1 MTGKYP
7 RGLRSVIL
15 LAFVLGSALS
25 AFAGDAAKP
34 KKAPLNPEFVK
45 YRQELSLGRAV
56 PRTADGHALG
66 DVPLPFLP
74 SGVRPETRDLN
85 RPDALPAS
93 YDLRAI
99 AGKLPPVR
107 DQGNCGSCWAFATYG
122 SLESFLRPAESLDLS
137 EQHLIDNAGF
147 WYGPCDGGN
156 IVMSTAYLARWAG
169 PIGEADNPYV
179 HLAAFPDGAGPVAKH
194 VQDIA
199 YLPERASAL
208 DNDLLKSHVMSQ
220 YIVYVSMYWVD
231 SGYNA
236 AHDCFYNNGVASG
249 GGGHAVCVVGWDDNY
264 PAANFNVAPPGNG
277 AFIVRNSWGPTWG
290 EDGYFYVS
298 YYDTRFARRGYN
310 AVVKAEASTNY
321 SGVFQYDAL
330 GLCTQW
336 GFGTD
341 TGWAANVFT
350 APTKTVISAV
360 GTYAVSPG
368 CSMTIYVYTG
378 ATSANPRAGTLR
390 TTAGALADFAGYYT
404 IPITPVTVLAGQ
416 KFSVVIKFRTPG
428 MNYPIPGE
436 EKLTY
441 YSEGA
446 TAHVGESLLSS
457 DGAFW
462 LDQMKEAAYAPYM
475 LNFCIKA
482 YTSPVPTLAVTSP
495 PATGARWMRGTTQA
509 ITWTGTGTQAD
520 TVRIQLYQGT
530 TKVADLATSTE
541 NDGSFDWPIPVKQA
555 PRTDYSIRVT
565 TTDGKVKG
573 KSAMF
578 AIVKPTLTVTEPAAG
593 AAWTRGTTRA
603 VLWTKNGPQDANV
616 RVQLFR
622 NGILLKEL
630 SALTPNEGTF
640 DWAIATT
647 LPKGTGYKVRVKT
660 LDGLV
665 KDDSGLFSLR

>member
-7 RGLRSVIL
+7 RGRWAII
-15 LAFVLGSALS
+15 FICFILGSASSGLG
-25 AFAGDAAKP
+25 GDAAKP
-34 KKAPLNPEFVK
+34 KRAPLNPEFVK
-45 YRQELSLGRAV
+45 YRQELAFGRSL

-74 SGVRPETRDLN
+74 SGVRPEARDRI

-93 YDLRAI
+93 YDLRLVG
-99 AGKLPPVR
+99 GKLPPVR

-169 PIGEADNPYV
+169 PIGEADDPYV
-179 HLAAFPDGAGPVAKH
+179 YMAAYPDGATPVSKH
-194 VQDIA
+194 VQAVA
-199 YLPERASAL
+199 YLPERASSL
-208 DNDLLKSHVMSQ
+208 DNDLIKSHVQ
-220 YIVYVSMYWVD
+220 GQWVLYVSMYWVD

-236 AHDCFYNNGVASG
+236 AHASFYNNGVTSG
-249 GGGHAVCVVGWDDNY
+249 GGGHAVCIVGWDDDY

-277 AFIVRNSWGPTWG
+277 AFIVRNSWGSSWG
-290 EDGYFYVS
+290 DGGYFYVS
-298 YYDTRFARRGYN
+298 YYDTKFARRGYN
-310 AVVKAEASTNY
+310 AVVKAEAVNNY
-321 SGVFQYDAL
+321 SGVFQYDTL

-336 GFGTD
+336 GSGTD

-368 CSMTIYVYTG
+368 AFITAYVYTG
-378 ATSANPRAGTLR
+378 PTSTNPRAGTLR
-390 TTAGALADFAGYYT
+390 TTAGALADLAGYYT

-416 KFSVVIKFRTPG
+416 RFSVVIKYRTPG
-428 MNYPIPGE
+428 TNFPVPAE

-441 YSEGA
+441 YSEAA
-446 TAHVGESLLSS
+446 TAHAGESFIST

-462 LDQMKEAAYAPYM
+462 IDYMKVPAYAPYM

-482 YTSPVPTLAVTSP
+482 FTSPLPTLSVTSP
-495 PATGARWMRGTTQA
+495 AAGAKWMRGTTQT
-509 ITWTGTGTQAD
+509 IVWTGTGAQAD

-530 TKVADLATSTE
+530 TKVADLAASTE
-541 NDGSFDWPIPVKQA
+541 NDGSFDWAIPARQA

-573 KSAMF
+573 TSAKF
-578 AIVKPTLTVTEPAAG
+578 AIVKPTLTVTDPAAG
-593 AAWTRGTTRA
+593 AVWTRGTTRT

-616 RVQLFR
+616 RVLLFR
-622 NGILLKEL
+622 NGVLLKEL
-630 SALTPNEGTF
+630 TPSTPNEGTY
-640 DWAIATT
+640 DWAIAAT

-665 KDDSGLFSLR
+665 KDDSGLFTLR